1 MIKAEELH
9 GSNLRNLKL
18 EKLDL
23 SRISVATVSYTH
35 LKELERSQ
43 KIYSKLCRQREN
55 LNDRKGV
62 VMFTECMDLAIQLIS
77 VSITISSIS
86 EQLRYLHEEYKKYKE
101 ENSREFYAPMDNV
114 DIVMLIHKDGS
125 IHGTIL

>member
-1 MIKAEELH
+1 MKGYYSKIRE
-9 GSNLRNLKL
+9 L
-18 EKLDL
+18 EKE
-23 SRISVATVSYTH
+23 
-35 LKELERSQ
+35 LKRNQ

-62 VMFTECMDLAIQLIS
+62 VMLTECMDLEIQLIS
-77 VSITISSIS
+77 VSITIS
-86 EQLRYLHEEYKKYKE
+86 EQLRYLHEEYKKYKK
-101 ENSREFYAPMDNV
+101 ENSREFYDPMDNV

>member
-1 MIKAEELH
+1 MKGYYSKIRE
-9 GSNLRNLKL
+9 L
-18 EKLDL
+18 EKE
-23 SRISVATVSYTH
+23 
-35 LKELERSQ
+35 LKRNQ

-62 VMFTECMDLAIQLIS
+62 VMLTECMDLEIQLIS

-101 ENSREFYAPMDNV
+101 ENSREFYDPTIIRKVNC
-114 DIVMLIHKDGS
+114 LIHYSNPKLQS
-125 IHGTIL
+125 LLKK

>member
-1 MIKAEELH
+1 MKNYYSKIREL
-9 GSNLRNLKL
+9 
-18 EKLDL
+18 E
-23 SRISVATVSYTH
+23 
-35 LKELERSQ
+35 KELERNK

-62 VMFTECMDLAIQLIS
+62 VMLTECMDLEIQLIS

-101 ENSREFYAPMDNV
+101 
-114 DIVMLIHKDGS
+114 
-125 IHGTIL
+125 

>member
-1 MIKAEELH
+1 MKNYYSKIREL
-9 GSNLRNLKL
+9 
-18 EKLDL
+18 E
-23 SRISVATVSYTH
+23 
-35 LKELERSQ
+35 KELERSQ
-43 KIYSKLCRQREN
+43 KIYSKLCCQREN